1 MDKAKTIK
9 LNVDEESE
17 NERLD
22 VAISDGAENFSRS
35 KAQKLIENGAVK
47 LNGETAEKPSKTVK
61 NGDVI
66 IIDCPELKPVE
77 ILPQNIPLDIVFQNS
92 MLAVINKQRGLTV
105 HPANGVYTDTLVNAL
120 LFHLKDLSGIN
131 GELRPGI
138 VHRLDKATSGL
149 MLVAKNDIAH
159 QNLARQIQ
167 SKECKRIYYALVEG
181 VIKEDNGIIDKPIG
195 RSATDRKKMAVDPKG
210 KTAVTEYTVLTR
222 YAKNTLVKFQLQ
234 TGRTHQI
241 RVHTKYIG
249 HPIVGD
255 KTYGFKNQRFNL
267 AGQLLH
273 SKEIVFTDPESGKI
287 LEFQSELPDYFQKI
301 LKIIENERI

>member
-9 LNVDEESE
+9 LNIDEEND

-22 VAISDGAENFSRS
+22 ITISGSVENFSRS
-35 KAQKLIENGAVK
+35 QAQKLIESGGVKINGD
-47 LNGETAEKPSKTVK
+47 TIEKPSKTVK

-66 IIDCPELKPVE
+66 EIDCPELKPVE

-105 HPANGVYTDTLVNAL
+105 HPANGIYTDTLVNAL
-120 LFHLKDLSGIN
+120 LFHLSDLSGIN

-138 VHRLDKATSGL
+138 VHRLDKETSGL
-149 MLVAKNDIAH
+149 MLVAKNDVAH
-159 QNLARQIQ
+159 RSLAEQIQ
-167 SKECKRIYYALVEG
+167 TKECKRTYYALVEG
-181 VIKEDNGIIDKPIG
+181 VIKEDSGIIDKPIA
-195 RSATDRKKMAVDPKG
+195 RSTVDRKKMAVDSHG

-241 RVHTKYIG
+241 RVHAKYIG
-249 HPIVGD
+249 HPVVGD
-255 KTYGFKNQRFNL
+255 KTYGYKNQRFNL
-267 AGQLLH
+267 EGQLLH
-273 SKEIVFTDPESGKI
+273 SKEIQFTDPESGKV
-287 LEFQSELPDYFQKI
+287 LQFQSDLPDYFLRI